1 MASPAAAPPLVL
13 APADGVAI
21 LTAPAAAGADPLGLG
36 APLAGPVPA
45 GHKIARRAIAQGEP
59 IVKYGQVIGLATR
72 PIAAG
77 EHVHGHNCAFAGL
90 ARDHAIGARLAQA
103 RAAIPAG
110 EPQAGF
116 LGYHRPDG
124 RVGTRNHIALVATVN
139 CSATVVR
146 RAADILNASGL
157 REDHPGL
164 DGVVAFAHGSGCGMA
179 GDGEGA
185 ELLERVLWGHAT
197 HPNVGATVFVG
208 LGCEVMQIAR
218 LKARHGGDTS
228 GFHGLTIQET
238 GGTRAT
244 IERIVAMV
252 RALAPEVA
260 AARRAPAP
268 ASALRLALQC
278 GGSDGHSGITA
289 NPALG
294 RACDLLVA
302 QGGTAVLS
310 ETPEIYGAE
319 QLLLERAASR
329 EIGDRLLARLR
340 WWEDYAARHGAS
352 LDQNPSP
359 GNKAGGLTTILEKSL
374 GAVAKGGSTPLTD
387 VLAYG
392 ERVATPGLVFM
403 DTPGYDPVSATGQI
417 AGGCQVLVFT
427 TGRGSAFG
435 SRPAPTIKVATTD
448 ALFRAMPDDM
458 DINAGEILTG
468 SSDVDAKGREIF
480 ARVLAVASGETTRSE
495 ALGLGDHEFVPWHIG
510 AVL

>member
-1 MASPAAAPPLVL
+1 MASHIVL
-13 APADGVAI
+13 SDRDSVAI
-21 LTAPAAAGADPLGLG
+21 LTERQPAGADPLGLG
-36 APLAGPVPA
+36 APLSGGVSA
-45 GHKIARRAIAQGEP
+45 GHKIARAAISRGEP
-59 IVKYGQVIGLATR
+59 ILKYGQIIGYAVEDI
-72 PIAAG
+72 PAG
-77 EHVHGHNCAFAGL
+77 AHVHSHNCE
-90 ARDHAIGARLAQA
+90 IGAHERTYDIGADLETA

-110 EPQAGF
+110 EQPRHF
-116 LGYHRPDG
+116 MGYHRG
-124 RVGTRNHIALVATVN
+124 NGVFGTRNYIALVATVN
-139 CSATVVR
+139 CSATVIR

-157 REDHPGL
+157 FEDHPTV
-164 DGVVAFAHGSGCGMA
+164 DGVVAFAHGTGCGMSDK
-179 GDGEGA
+179 GPGWEN
-185 ELLERVLWGHAT
+185 LQRVLWGHAT

-208 LGCEVMQIAR
+208 LGCEVMQVAR
-218 LKARHGGDTS
+218 MEALYGGDTS
-228 GFHGLTIQET
+228 RFHGLTIQDS

-252 RALAPEVA
+252 KDLLPEVGK
-260 AARRAPAP
+260 ARREQAP

-278 GGSDGHSGITA
+278 GGSDGYSRITA

-319 QLLLERAASR
+319 QLLLRRAASP
-329 EIGDRLLARLR
+329 EVAEKLLARIR
-340 WWEDYAARHGAS
+340 WWEEYAAMNGAS

-374 GAVAKGGSTPLTD
+374 GAVAKGGSTPLAD

-392 ERVATPGLVFM
+392 ERIAGSGLVFM

-435 SRPAPTIKVATTD
+435 SKPAPTIKVATNE
-448 ALFRAMPDDM
+448 ALYRAMPDDM
-458 DINAGEILTG
+458 DINAGEILSG
-468 SSDVDAKGREIF
+468 VSDQDAKGREIL
-480 ARVLAVASGETTRSE
+480 ARVLAVASGETTCSE
-495 ALGLGDHEFVPWHIG
+495 ALGLGDNEFVPWQVG